1 MTEKLIIT
9 GVGSRETPRP
19 MGAVITDFAEAF
31 ALSGATGRSGAAL
44 GADSDFEEG
53 FKRAKGDIEVYLAWR
68 GASGHSSPLF
78 GVCTAAFAVAK
89 TVHPAWDRL
98 SDAAK
103 KLHGRN
109 VYQVLGKTLDRP
121 SHALVCWTPDG
132 MEKEKERTSKSGG
145 TATAIVLADRNKI
158 PVFNLARA
166 GSLNRLVEFM
176 LAHGV
181 TPPAHRETPQLTQA
195 GLF

>member
-1 MTEKLIIT
+1 MGAIIT
-9 GVGSRETPRP
+9 DV
-19 MGAVITDFAEAF
+19 AEAF
-31 ALSGATGRSGAAL
+31 ARGGATGRSGAAL
-44 GADSDFEEG
+44 GADSDFEAG
-53 FKRAKGDIEVYLAWR
+53 FKRVDGNIEVYLAWR

-78 GVCTAAFAVAK
+78 GVCPRAFAIAK
-89 TVHPAWDRL
+89 TVHPRWDAL

-109 VYQVLGKTLDRP
+109 VYQVLGKTLDIP
-121 SHALVCWTPDG
+121 SNALICWTPDG

-145 TATAIVLADRNKI
+145 TATAIVLACRNNI
-158 PVFNLARA
+158 PVFNLARS

-176 LAHGV
+176 LEQGL
-181 TPPAHRETPQLTQA
+181 TPPAHRETPQLSQA

>member
-1 MTEKLIIT
+1 MTEKLIVT
-9 GVGSRETPRP
+9 GVGSRETPRE
-19 MGAVITDFAEAF
+19 MGLIISDFAEAF
-31 ALSGATGRSGAAL
+31 AKCGAKGRSGAAA

-53 FKRAKGDIEVYLAWR
+53 FKRVTGDIDVYLAWR
-68 GASGHSSPLF
+68 GASGHPSQLF
-78 GVCTAAFAVAK
+78 GVCAQAFAIAK

-109 VYQVLGKTLDRP
+109 VYQVLGKTLDIP

-145 TATAIVLADRNKI
+145 TATAIVLADRNRI
-158 PVFNLARA
+158 PVFNLARE

-176 LAHGV
+176 LAHDIP
-181 TPPAHRETPQLTQA
+181 PPAHRETPKLKQA

>member
-1 MTEKLIIT
+1 MTERLIIT
-9 GVGSRETPRP
+9 GVGSRETPRS
-19 MGAVITDFAEAF
+19 MGAIITDFAEAF
-31 ALSGATGRSGAAL
+31 ARSGAKGRSGAAV

-53 FKRAKGDIEVYLAWR
+53 FKRVKGDIEVYLAWR
-68 GASGHSSPLF
+68 GASGHPSQLF
-78 GVCTAAFAVAK
+78 GVCARAFAMAK
-89 TVHPAWDRL
+89 TVHPRWEIL

-109 VYQVLGKTLDRP
+109 VYQVLGKTLDIP
-121 SHALVCWTPDG
+121 SDALVCWTPDG
-132 MEKEKERTSKSGG
+132 MEKEKERTGKSGG
-145 TATAIVLADRNKI
+145 TATAIVLACRNDV

-176 LAHGV
+176 LEKGV
-181 TPPAHRETPQLTQA
+181 TPPAHRETPQLSQA